1 MELSVLESSTSPTS
15 SSVIAAKGSL
25 VITDDGRA
33 DVCVLQEDWTSGMDE
48 VKIIWKD
55 LPQYD
60 GVESIKTNE
69 LMRPDPDLA
78 GGGGSDGGTP
88 NRLKRRRRCVVS
100 AKDQFVSMNDIRN
113 HYSSSGFDD
122 VTAGDKSRKRSNDKR
137 RAPSTSPQIRQ
148 ITVTSPKKI
157 MITPSIAKK
166 KKKTEV
172 TTIRRRRRTVQEHDD
187 DHDAVSSHSDPA
199 DADAAMTSTT
209 DVVEKYS
216 ITSVDGYY
224 EGLSDDER
232 NRWLPVTAREQRYAL
247 TLSPKE
253 TSSMNRR
260 IIKSF
265 SEPPYM
271 PFHEHD
277 GDSDDEQ
284 DMDHLMDEYSPRS
297 VLDDAP
303 LVHNKGTRLVLT
315 EQNIKRTLIM
325 INNNESER
333 NKRKCRS

>member
-1 MELSVLESSTSPTS
+1 
-15 SSVIAAKGSL
+15 
-25 VITDDGRA
+25 
-33 DVCVLQEDWTSGMDE
+33 
-48 VKIIWKD
+48 
-55 LPQYD
+55 
-60 GVESIKTNE
+60 
-69 LMRPDPDLA
+69 
-78 GGGGSDGGTP
+78 
-88 NRLKRRRRCVVS
+88 
-100 AKDQFVSMNDIRN
+100 
-113 HYSSSGFDD
+113 
-122 VTAGDKSRKRSNDKR
+122 
-137 RAPSTSPQIRQ
+137 
-148 ITVTSPKKI
+148 
-157 MITPSIAKK
+157 
-166 KKKTEV
+166 
-172 TTIRRRRRTVQEHDD
+172 
-187 DHDAVSSHSDPA
+187 
-199 DADAAMTSTT
+199 
-209 DVVEKYS
+209 VVEKYS

-224 EGLSDDER
+224 EGLSDDEW